1 MTANDKTGQKL
12 VDSMRKTKAAAADK
26 AGAQNSRGPAPA
38 KKAARPQAK
47 KKAAARRSPNILPNA
62 AASSPARTT
71 FSAFIP
77 AGTGRMNCTRRTPR
91 TTPNKTG
98 QDNAHTR

>member
-47 KKAAARRSPNILPNA
+47 KKSAARRSPNIPRRRGGDPYQ
-62 AASSPARTT
+62 S
-71 FSAFIP
+71 
-77 AGTGRMNCTRRTPR
+77 GRRVWP
-91 TTPNKTG
+91 
-98 QDNAHTR
+98 D